1 MGCAAGWA
9 KETFPRNRDLRQGLA
24 ESKMGKDDLP
34 VAVHV
39 HGSATGGA
47 DSVFWKSVL
56 APSHEI
62 DDRTANAVVA
72 FGIRIVEP
80 REYRRD

>member
-34 VAVHV
+34 VAVHM
-39 HGSATGGA
+39 HGSAT
-47 DSVFWKSVL
+47 
-56 APSHEI
+56 
-62 DDRTANAVVA
+62 
-72 FGIRIVEP
+72 
-80 REYRRD
+80 